1 MKAEK
6 YSQMMISSSS
16 SSSSSSFFLFFL
28 FFFFLLFFLFFF
40 IWLRS
45 SFSTTLFF
53 ILGRLWVSGFL
64 AGPLSEPF
72 GQFGLGTLQPFLVF
86 LLPTSLKMFSSD
98 NFPSTFIQLTS
109 VFIGPGICSAF
120 IFGVHADLGWVFASK
135 CFRIETL
142 FHGLLSQLL
151 FLSFLELFEVIV
163 LSLLSLLKIVFFCF
177 EPDNGFPQF
186 LSFGLQFISVHSID
200 IQRFDPDG
208 QGDSLL
214 FFELFFGLG
223 HLLPGI
229 LNIGATSTD
238 SSLAS
243 FARGLLFFLLGLH
256 HFLAFLLSLFQT
268 LAFFLLFCGSFFSF
282 SFSQLLFFFL
292 LLLSQFLFLFSSDLL
307 IPLAVWSA
315 HKAHRTQ
322 SLCKLLV
329 ASCRLQV

>member
-86 LLPTSLKMFSSD
+86 LLPTSLEMFSSD
-98 NFPSTFIQLTS
+98 NFPSTFVQLTS
-109 VFIGPGICSAF
+109 IFIGPGICSAF
-120 IFGVHADLGWVFASK
+120 IFGVHADLWWVFASEGFGIK
-135 CFRIETL
+135 TL

-151 FLSFLELFEVIV
+151 FLSLLELFEVIV
-163 LSLLSLLKIVFFCF
+163 LSLLSLFKIVFFCF
-177 EPDNGFPQF
+177 KPDNGFPQF
-186 LSFGLQFISVHSID
+186 LSFGLQFISVHGID

-208 QGDSLL
+208 QGDSLFL
-214 FFELFFGLG
+214 FELFLSFG

-229 LNIGATSTD
+229 LNIGTSSTNL
-238 SSLAS
+238 LAS
-243 FARGLLFFLLGLH
+243 FARGLLFLLLGLH
-256 HFLAFLLSLFQT
+256 HFLSFLLSLFQT
-268 LAFFLLFCGSFFSF
+268 FAFLLLFCSSFLSFCFSE
-282 SFSQLLFFFL
+282 LLLLFL

-307 IPLAVWSA
+307 AFGLF
-315 HKAHRTQ
+315 
-322 SLCKLLV
+322 LL
-329 ASCRLQV
+329 